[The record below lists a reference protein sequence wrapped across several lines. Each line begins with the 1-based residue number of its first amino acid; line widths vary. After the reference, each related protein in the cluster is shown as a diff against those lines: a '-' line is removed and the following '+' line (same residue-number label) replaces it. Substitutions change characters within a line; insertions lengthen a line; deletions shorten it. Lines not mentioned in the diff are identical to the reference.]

1 MKLNTSKEVWIAR
14 LIAWVLLG
22 AVSAGII
29 FAGTFMVGPS
39 LFAIPNFS
47 ENIAVAVFCPG
58 TETTSLQKGASGPTT
73 SNPNGTRGYTVEIT
87 CYYAD
92 GSEKIIN
99 NGQYALAS
107 IAGAFGIG
115 GLCGVGI
122 SIPLMLL
129 PFFVIRK
136 KKPNNTN

>member
-1 MKLNTSKEVWIAR
+1 MKLNTNKEVWIAR
-14 LIAWVLLG
+14 IIAWVLLV
-22 AVSAGII
+22 AVASGII
-29 FAGTFMVGPS
+29 FMSTFVFGPS
-39 LFAIPNFS
+39 LFAVPDLT

-58 TETTSLQKGASGPTT
+58 AQSTDLQKGASGPTT
-73 SNPNGTRGYTVEIT
+73 SSPSGTYGYTVQIT

-107 IAGAFGIG
+107 IGGTFGIG
-115 GLCGVGI
+115 GLCGIGI

-129 PFFVIRK
+129 PFFLIRK
-136 KKPNNTN
+136 KKG

>member
-1 MKLNTSKEVWIAR
+1 MKLNTNKEVWIAR
-14 LIAWVLLG
+14 LIAWVILG
-22 AVSAGII
+22 AVSFGII

-58 TETTSLQKGASGPTT
+58 AESNSKQEGASTPTT
-73 SNPNGTRGYTVEIT
+73 SSPSGTYGHTVEIT

-99 NGQYALAS
+99 NGQYGLAS
-107 IAGAFGIG
+107 IAGAFGLG

-129 PFFVIRK
+129 PFFLIRK
-136 KKPNNTN
+136 KKI

>member
-1 MKLNTSKEVWIAR
+1 MKLNTNKEVWIAR
-14 LIAWVLLG
+14 IIAWVLLI

-29 FAGTFMVGPS
+29 FMSTFVLGPS
-39 LFAIPNFS
+39 LFAVPNFS
-47 ENIAVAVFCPG
+47 ENIAVTVFCPG
-58 TETTSLQKGASGPTT
+58 AESNSLQKGASGPTT
-73 SNPNGTRGYTVEIT
+73 SDPNGTQGYTVEIT
-87 CYYAD
+87 CYYTD

-115 GLCGVGI
+115 GLCGIGI

-129 PFFVIRK
+129 PFFLIRK
-136 KKPNNTN
+136 KKSE

>member
-1 MKLNTSKEVWIAR
+1 MKLNTTKEVWIAR
-14 LIAWVLLG
+14 IIAWVLLG
-22 AVSAGII
+22 AVSFALI

-39 LFAIPNFS
+39 LFAVPNFS

-58 TETTSLQKGASGPTT
+58 AESNSKQEGASTPTT
-73 SNPNGTRGYTVEIT
+73 SSPSGTYGHTVEIT

-107 IAGAFGIG
+107 IVGAFGIG

-122 SIPLMLL
+122 SIPLMVL

-136 KKPNNTN
+136 KKSS